1 MQAHKIENMKFFAE
15 ILKAL
20 GAEAGAGVQYT
31 VIEGRGGYFQNVK
44 RLETFTTSIIVLR
57 GAKGGV
63 RIEGKEL
70 SLGKY
75 GGGDVAVKGEIFRV
89 ERI

>member
-1 MQAHKIENMKFFAE
+1 MRAHKIGNMKFFAE

-20 GAEAGAGVQYT
+20 GAEAGARVQYT
-31 VIEGRGGYFQNVK
+31 VVEGRGGYFQNVK
-44 RLETFTTSIIVLR
+44 RLDTFTDELLVLG

-63 RIEGKEL
+63 RVEGKGL